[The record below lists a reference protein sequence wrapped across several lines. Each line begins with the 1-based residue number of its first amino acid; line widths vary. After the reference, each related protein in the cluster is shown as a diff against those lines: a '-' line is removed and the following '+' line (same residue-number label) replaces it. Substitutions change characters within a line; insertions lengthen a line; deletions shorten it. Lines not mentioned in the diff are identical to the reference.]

1 MTLGDDLP
9 RLKAGNLQDPV
20 TEAAKKGRVPTL
32 RDVKKSVKVPACVI
46 SDLTYP
52 DWYCLDLTQNLDTR
66 CDPNGGLTEYVRNAR
81 AAQFWTSY

>member
-52 DWYCLDLTQNLDTR
+52 D
-66 CDPNGGLTEYVRNAR
+66 
-81 AAQFWTSY
+81 